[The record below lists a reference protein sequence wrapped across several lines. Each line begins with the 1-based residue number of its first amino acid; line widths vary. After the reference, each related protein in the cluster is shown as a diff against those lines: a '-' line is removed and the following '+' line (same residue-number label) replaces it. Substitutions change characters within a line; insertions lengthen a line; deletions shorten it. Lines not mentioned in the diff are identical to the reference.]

1 MENDLLLDRYVSG
14 LKMVSWV
21 FALLQLVVVFTN
33 LLLPTANTTFGQF
46 AYPTIFLVA
55 FLANSAI
62 ALASN
67 VQNYKY
73 LLKQLRLI
81 KSGEREIVEMIGQLD
96 NLSDQDL
103 KDISSFY
110 SSQNNRI
117 GQVEKDKLELGRK
130 LYYSGNLD
138 KGVPACTACHSPRGL
153 GNAPAA
159 YPLLSGQQPDYVAT
173 ALRDYRSGERQ
184 NEDPSKIMVA
194 IAYKLDDNEIEA
206 LSSFVHGLH

>member
-1 MENDLLLDRYVSG
+1 MRFKLSIIFISSILLAGAGDAPSVKEKGDAETGKELVSACSACHG
-14 LKMVSWV
+14 ADGNS
-21 FALLQLVVVFTN
+21 LVGIW
-33 LLLPTANTTFGQF
+33 PS
-46 AYPTIFLVA
+46 
-55 FLANSAI
+55 LAG
-62 ALASN
+62 
-67 VQNYKY
+67 QNYKY

-81 KSGEREIVEMIGQLD
+81 KSGDREIIEMIGQLD

-103 KDISSFY
+103 KDISAFY
-110 SSQNNRI
+110 SVQNNLI

-130 LYYSGNLD
+130 LYYSGNLE

-159 YPLLSGQQPDYVAT
+159 YPLLSGQQPDYVAK
-173 ALRDYRSGERQ
+173 ALKDYRSGERL
-184 NEDPSKIMVA
+184 NEDPSKIMID

>member
-1 MENDLLLDRYVSG
+1 MRFKLSIIFISSILLIGAGDAPSVKEKG
-14 LKMVSWV
+14 DAEAGK
-21 FALLQLVVVFTN
+21 QLVSACSACHGADGN
-33 LLLPTANTTFGQF
+33 S
-46 AYPTIFLVA
+46 
-55 FLANSAI
+55 LAGIWPS
-62 ALASN
+62 LAG
-67 VQNYKY
+67 QNYKY
-73 LLKQLRLI
+73 LLKQLRLV
-81 KSGEREIVEMIGQLD
+81 KSGDREIIEMVGQLD

-103 KDISSFY
+103 KDISTFY
-110 SSQNNRI
+110 SVQNNTI

-159 YPLLSGQQPDYVAT
+159 YPLLSGQQPDYVSK
-173 ALRDYRSGERQ
+173 ALKDYRSGERS
-184 NEDPSKIMVA
+184 NEDPSKIMIA

>member
-1 MENDLLLDRYVSG
+1 MRFKLSIIFISSILLVGAGDAPSVKEKGDAETGKELVSACSACHG
-14 LKMVSWV
+14 ADGNS
-21 FALLQLVVVFTN
+21 
-33 LLLPTANTTFGQF
+33 
-46 AYPTIFLVA
+46 
-55 FLANSAI
+55 LAGIWPS
-62 ALASN
+62 LAG
-67 VQNYKY
+67 QNYKY

-81 KSGEREIVEMIGQLD
+81 KSGDREIIEMIGQLD

-103 KDISSFY
+103 KDISTFY
-110 SSQNNRI
+110 SVQNNLI

-130 LYYSGNLD
+130 LYYSGNLE

-159 YPLLSGQQPDYVAT
+159 YPLLSGQQPDYVAK
-173 ALRDYRSGERQ
+173 ALKDYRSGKRL
-184 NEDPSKIMVA
+184 NDDPSKIMID

>member
-1 MENDLLLDRYVSG
+1 MRFKLSIIFISSILLIGAGDTPSVKEKG
-14 LKMVSWV
+14 DAEAGK
-21 FALLQLVVVFTN
+21 QLVSACSACHGADGN
-33 LLLPTANTTFGQF
+33 S
-46 AYPTIFLVA
+46 
-55 FLANSAI
+55 LAGIWPS
-62 ALASN
+62 LAG
-67 VQNYKY
+67 QNYKY
-73 LLKQLRLI
+73 LLKQLRLV
-81 KSGEREIVEMIGQLD
+81 KSGDREIIEMVGQLD

-110 SSQNNRI
+110 SVQNNTI
-117 GQVEKDKLELGRK
+117 GQVEKDKLDLGRK

-159 YPLLSGQQPDYVAT
+159 YPLLSGQQPDYVSK
-173 ALRDYRSGERQ
+173 ALKDYRSGERS
-184 NEDPSKIMVA
+184 NEDPSKIMIA